1 MTTRSTRQN
10 QPSKWWKK
18 RDRKPVFS
26 LPQGDIF
33 CGDALDFLNALKEE
47 SADVIFLDPPFNLG
61 KRYGKKGFKADLI
74 EEDEYFRYLSSV
86 IERAASVLKKGGA
99 LYLYHIP
106 RWAFRLANI
115 LEQHL
120 TFRHWIA
127 ISMKN
132 GFVRGKSLY
141 PAHYSLLY
149 FTKGEAKY
157 FKRPKLPVPRCRHCD
172 EYIKDYGGYRD
183 FVKKGINLSDFWED
197 LSPVRHKK
205 FKHRKP
211 NELPLEIPRRVVTVS
226 GKARGVLVDPFAG
239 SGTSLVAA
247 VEAGMRFVACDS
259 QQSYCRVMQNRVKRL
274 ADKPSPQKKRHG
286 RNR

>member
-1 MTTRSTRQN
+1 MPTRSGRQK
-10 QPSKWWKK
+10 QFSKWWK
-18 RDRKPVFS
+18 RSHSKPLFT

-33 CGDALDFLNALKEE
+33 CGDALDFLNTLKEE
-47 SADVIFLDPPFNLG
+47 SADIIFLDPPFNLG
-61 KRYGKKGFKADLI
+61 KRYGKRGAKADLI
-74 EEDEYFRYLSSV
+74 ANDDYLEYLSSV
-86 IERAASVLKKGGA
+86 LERAASVLKKGGA

-106 RWAFRLANI
+106 RWAFRLANV

-132 GFVRGKSLY
+132 GFVRGMSLY

-149 FTKGEAKY
+149 FTKGEPRY
-157 FKRPKLPVPRCRHCD
+157 FKRPKLPPSRCRHCN
-172 EYIKDYGGYRD
+172 EYIKDYGGYKD

-226 GKARGVLVDPFAG
+226 GRRGGVLVDPFAG
-239 SGTSLVAA
+239 SGASLVAA
-247 VEAGMRFVACDS
+247 VEGGMKFVGCDS
-259 QQSYCRVMQNRVKRL
+259 QQSYCRLMNNRIKRL
-274 ADKPSPQKKRHG
+274 AVKPPKQKRRDARKK
-286 RNR
+286 

>member
-1 MTTRSTRQN
+1 MATRSTRQT

-18 RDRKPVFS
+18 RDTKPVFS
-26 LPQGDIF
+26 VPQGDIV
-33 CGDALDFLNALKEE
+33 CSDALDFLNALKEE
-47 SADVIFLDPPFNLG
+47 SADIIFLDPPFNLG
-61 KRYGKKGFKADLI
+61 KQYGKKGAKADLI
-74 EEDEYFRYLSSV
+74 ADDDYFRYLSKV

-106 RWAFRLANI
+106 RWAFRLANV
-115 LEQHL
+115 LDQHL

-132 GFVRGKSLY
+132 GFVRRTSLY

-149 FTKGEAKY
+149 FTKGEAAY
-157 FKRPKLPVPRCRHCD
+157 FKRPKLPTPRCRTCK

-183 FVKKGINLSDFWED
+183 FVKNGINLTDFWED

-205 FKHRKP
+205 YKHRKQ
-211 NELPLEIPRRVVTVS
+211 NELPLELPRRVLRIS
-226 GKARGVLVDPFAG
+226 GKPRAVLVDPFAG

-247 VEAGMRFVACDS
+247 VEARMRFVACDS
-259 QQSYCRVMQNRVKRL
+259 QQSNCRIMHRRVTQTLTK
-274 ADKPSPQKKRHG
+274 AAVHQKRHA
-286 RNR
+286 